1 MVGVWSRLFSQGGK
15 ASIEVDKPSPEYLL
29 SQIDKGNL
37 PRHIAIIMDGNGRWA
52 NERGLIR
59 YAGHKNGMAAVR
71 LIVEQSRDLGI
82 QHLTVFAFSTENW
95 RRPKEETDL
104 LMSLLDEYLDRE
116 TMNLHKQGIRLN
128 FIGEWQDLPTALSAK
143 IRECTAFTAENTEM
157 VLNIA
162 FNYGGRHE
170 ILNAVRILCA
180 KAASGEI
187 SAHELEAAINEE
199 AFSALLDTAG
209 QPDPDLL
216 IRTSGERRL
225 SNFLLWQTAYAEF
238 YFTNVHWP
246 DFGKEQLLA
255 AIIDYQRRSR
265 RFGALDKGSL

>member
-29 SQIDKGNL
+29 SQIDKGKL